1 MITVSKLKLNFDVY
15 AKYSNHPF
23 ITEIISNL
31 KLLQDN
37 KIKEYNQATRKQAYQ
52 SILKDM
58 NKALQKISKIPNTK
72 VKS

>member
-1 MITVSKLKLNFDVY
+1 MSKLKLNFDVY
-15 AKYSNHPF
+15 KKYSNHPF
-23 ITEIISNL
+23 ITDIISNL

-58 NKALQKISKIPNTK
+58 NFSFTKIKDSITK
-72 VKS
+72 EKTSIK